1 MACHQ
6 QRIGGVAIDCVCH
19 GVQKGWFF
27 LRLNESLRIDPFKEC
42 NVPVFSR
49 VDKNIDI
56 FVKEKWYSK
65 IFGIFW
71 EAVNIFQ

>member
-1 MACHQ
+1 M
-6 QRIGGVAIDCVCH
+6 
-19 GVQKGWFF
+19 
-27 LRLNESLRIDPFKEC
+27 RLNESLRIDPFKEC